1 MIKLSR
7 PELSLCVCL
16 QIWNQSGAGHCA
28 SVYCFQY
35 FLINQSYFS
44 VVLGVAA
51 VISPYQRRC
60 TGEILRNSPDIGELQ
75 PCLFSSFNQKLS
87 TKCKLYA
94 FLVSLLQFGAILLD
108 QFYLLLYFSW
118 FIWLRVHLCL
128 MMMTI
133 NHHFKSCSSRL
144 SSDGLCSPTEN
155 NLYQAHLHTSIY
167 RVNHK
172 KMLF

>member
-16 QIWNQSGAGHCA
+16 QIWNQSGAGRCA
-28 SVYCFQY
+28 SVYSLQY

-94 FLVSLLQFGAILLD
+94 FLVSLLHFVCNTSWPVLSFTL
-108 QFYLLLYFSW
+108 FFLVYLVESSLVFDDDDYQSSLQELPPQDS
-118 FIWLRVHLCL
+118 VL
-128 MMMTI
+128 MVCFHRQKI
-133 NHHFKSCSSRL
+133 ICIK
-144 SSDGLCSPTEN
+144 
-155 NLYQAHLHTSIY
+155 HTTHQYLQGES
-167 RVNHK
+167 
-172 KMLF
+172 